1 MAKNYLTRFATSSDA
16 NVLTDAELAAQPELA
31 SGFIAKSKASSKL
44 IGKLIQNA
52 TAGSAALGEYI
63 ATKTQQDVSATDADL
78 GTKLT
83 NAITAHIKAEAP
95 KQDLSGYAT
104 KSEVT
109 EGLATKAAVKHT
121 HTVDEVTNAVAYTT
135 AAGRRSI
142 VLQND
147 NDSIAG
153 LNTSAASVNLLRVTR
168 FDRVDI
174 GAIQLPTNI
183 NSKDNI
189 VYIND
194 TYQIATTEN
203 LQQTSDSITAELA
216 KKAPLANPT
225 FNGTVTGTFKGNITG
240 NVTGNS
246 STATKATQDASGNVI
261 TTTYATKTEVSKKLD
276 ANTYTTDKATFA
288 LKTELTPLMPKS
300 GGAFT
305 GAVTVLAPTA
315 NMHPATKQYVDAAVS
330 AVYKYKGSVSTEA
343 ELPKDSQTIGDVY
356 NVEDTGMNVAWDG
369 TKWDKLGSVV
379 DLSGYATTASVNTQ
393 LAKKA
398 PLASPAFT
406 GTVTGTFKGNVTGNA
421 TSATKATQD
430 ASGNVITTT
439 YATKTELDTKAP
451 LASPTFTGTVT
462 APTFAGALTGNAT
475 TATTAATASKLATA
489 RTIAIAGAV
498 TGTATSFDGSANISI
513 NTTAVAGA
521 KVTGTVPAA
530 TKATQDSAG
539 QAINTTYIKDLSVS
553 GKVITFTRGDNTT
566 GTITTQDTNTTYSN
580 MTAATADVAGKA
592 GLVPAP
598 AAGAQA
604 KFLRGDGTWQVPT
617 STDSKV
623 LQTVSTTA
631 GEFALLAK
639 DQTDVTT
646 TTSGSVFASGVTVN
660 PSTKTITATT
670 FNGALSGNATTATT
684 ATTANKTKA
693 VLTLQ
698 MNGGSAQTFDGSTA
712 GTFNVTA
719 AGIGALPTSGG
730 TVSGSL
736 TVNNALKA
744 ASITATSDIRL
755 KNIINRYSTQ
765 SALYNLSAVDFS
777 FKGSDDSVHTG
788 LIAQEVQE
796 LYPALVKEDEHGY
809 LSIDYCGV
817 TALLVNDMKHL
828 LNKISRLEQQ
838 IEVIKRDI

>member
-63 ATKTQQDVSATDADL
+63 AAKTQQDVSATDADL

-95 KQDLSGYAT
+95 KQDLSDYAT

-147 NDSIAG
+147 NDSISG
-153 LNTSAASVNLLRVTR
+153 LDTKSVGVNLLRVTHLNT
-168 FDRVDI
+168 VEI

-183 NSKDNI
+183 NSNDDI
-189 VYIND
+189 VYING

-203 LQQTSDSITAELA
+203 LRQTSNSITQELA
-216 KKAPLANPT
+216 KKAPLVNPVFT
-225 FNGTVTGTFKGNITG
+225 GTVTGTFKGNVTG

-343 ELPKDSQTIGDVY
+343 ELPEDSQTIGDVY

-379 DLSGYATTASVNTQ
+379 DLSGYATTASVNSQ
-393 LAKKA
+393 LAK
-398 PLASPAFT
+398 
-406 GTVTGTFKGNVTGNA
+406 
-421 TSATKATQD
+421 
-430 ASGNVITTT
+430 
-439 YATKTELDTKAP
+439 KAP

-462 APTFAGALTGNAT
+462 APTFAGALTGNAA
-475 TATTAATASKLATA
+475 TATTA
-489 RTIAIAGAV
+489 
-498 TGTATSFDGSANISI
+498 N
-513 NTTAVAGA
+513 
-521 KVTGTVPAA
+521 
-530 TKATQDSAG
+530 
-539 QAINTTYIKDLSVS
+539 
-553 GKVITFTRGDNTT
+553 
-566 GTITTQDTNTTYSN
+566 
-580 MTAATADVAGKA
+580 
-592 GLVPAP
+592 
-598 AAGAQA
+598 
-604 KFLRGDGTWQVPT
+604 
-617 STDSKV
+617 
-623 LQTVSTTA
+623 
-631 GEFALLAK
+631 
-639 DQTDVTT
+639 
-646 TTSGSVFASGVTVN
+646 
-660 PSTKTITATT
+660 
-670 FNGALSGNATTATT
+670 
-684 ATTANKTKA
+684 TANKTKA

-698 MNGGSAQTFDGSTA
+698 MNGGSTQTFDGSTA
-712 GTFNVTA
+712 RTFNVTA

-796 LYPALVKEDEHGY
+796 LYPALVKEDERGY

-838 IEVIKRDI
+838 IEAIKRDI

>member
-1 MAKNYLTRFATSSDA
+1 MAKNYLTRFATSPDA

-63 ATKTQQDVSATDADL
+63 AAKTQQDVSATDVNL

-109 EGLATKAAVKHT
+109 EGLATKAAVKHE
-121 HTVDEVTNAVAYTT
+121 HVTADITDLQGKLNAKQDIAT
-135 AAGRRSI
+135 AFKQTDADKLYLGIKAKAVS
-142 VLQND
+142 
-147 NDSIAG
+147 A
-153 LNTSAASVNLLRVTR
+153 TSA
-168 FDRVDI
+168 
-174 GAIQLPTNI
+174 
-183 NSKDNI
+183 
-189 VYIND
+189 
-194 TYQIATTEN
+194 
-203 LQQTSDSITAELA
+203 DS
-216 KKAPLANPT
+216 
-225 FNGTVTGTFKGNITG
+225 
-240 NVTGNS
+240 
-246 STATKATQDASGNVI
+246 ATQDADGNVI
-261 TTTYATKTEVSKKLD
+261 TTTYATKVELGKKLD
-276 ANTYTTDKATFA
+276 TATHEAYVSTVNTELGKKLATATYTADKATFA
-288 LKTELTPLMPKS
+288 TKTELTQGLSAKANASDLTSLMPKS

-330 AVYKYKGSVSTEA
+330 AVYKYKGSVPTEA
-343 ELPKDSQTIGDVY
+343 ELPKDSQVTGDVW

-379 DLSGYATTASVNTQ
+379 DLSGYATTASVNSQ

-398 PLASPAFT
+398 PLASPTFT
-406 GTVTGTFKGNVTGNA
+406 GTVTGTFKGNITGNA

-439 YATKTELDTKAP
+439 YATNTELAKKAP

-462 APTFAGALTGNAT
+462 APTFA
-475 TATTAATASKLATA
+475 
-489 RTIAIAGAV
+489 
-498 TGTATSFDGSANISI
+498 
-513 NTTAVAGA
+513 
-521 KVTGTVPAA
+521 
-530 TKATQDSAG
+530 
-539 QAINTTYIKDLSVS
+539 
-553 GKVITFTRGDNTT
+553 
-566 GTITTQDTNTTYSN
+566 
-580 MTAATADVAGKA
+580 
-592 GLVPAP
+592 
-598 AAGAQA
+598 
-604 KFLRGDGTWQVPT
+604 
-617 STDSKV
+617 
-623 LQTVSTTA
+623 
-631 GEFALLAK
+631 
-639 DQTDVTT
+639 
-646 TTSGSVFASGVTVN
+646 
-660 PSTKTITATT
+660 
-670 FNGALSGNATTATT
+670 GALSGNATTATT

-712 GTFNVTA
+712 RTFNVTA

-796 LYPALVKEDEHGY
+796 LYPALVKEDERGY

-838 IEVIKRDI
+838 IEAIKRDI

>member
-109 EGLATKAAVKHT
+109 EGLAMKAAVKHE
-121 HTVDEVTNAVAYTT
+121 HVTADITDLQGKLNAKQDIAT
-135 AAGRRSI
+135 AFKQTDADKLYLGIKAKAVS
-142 VLQND
+142 
-147 NDSIAG
+147 A
-153 LNTSAASVNLLRVTR
+153 TSA
-168 FDRVDI
+168 
-174 GAIQLPTNI
+174 
-183 NSKDNI
+183 
-189 VYIND
+189 
-194 TYQIATTEN
+194 
-203 LQQTSDSITAELA
+203 DS
-216 KKAPLANPT
+216 
-225 FNGTVTGTFKGNITG
+225 
-240 NVTGNS
+240 
-246 STATKATQDASGNVI
+246 ATQDADGNVI
-261 TTTYATKTEVSKKLD
+261 TTTYATKVELGKKLD
-276 ANTYTTDKATFA
+276 TATHEAYVSTVNTELGKKLATATYTADKATFA
-288 LKTELTPLMPKS
+288 TKTELTQGLSAKANASDLTSLMPKS

-315 NMHPATKQYVDAAVS
+315 DMHPATKKYVDAAVS

-343 ELPKDSQTIGDVY
+343 ELPEDSQVTGDVW

-379 DLSGYATTASVNTQ
+379 DLSGYATTANVNAE

-398 PLASPAFT
+398 PLTNPTFT
-406 GTVTGTFKGNVTGNA
+406 GTVTGTFKGNITGNA

-439 YATKTELDTKAP
+439 YATNTELAKKAP

-462 APTFAGALTGNAT
+462 APTFAGALSGNAATAT
-475 TATTAATASKLATA
+475 TATTAGKLATA
-489 RTIAIAGAV
+489 HTIAIAGAV

-539 QAINTTYIKDLSVS
+539 QAINTTYIKGLSVS

-580 MTAATADVAGKA
+580 MTAATADAAGKA

-617 STDSKV
+617 NTDSKV

-639 DQTDVTT
+639 DQTAVTT
-646 TTSGSVFASGVTVN
+646 TTRGSVFASGVTVN

-670 FNGALSGNATTATT
+670 FKGALSGNATTATT

-698 MNGGSAQTFDGSTA
+698 MNGGSAQAFDGSTA
-712 GTFNVTA
+712 RTFNVTA

-736 TVNNALKA
+736 TVNKALKA

-796 LYPALVKEDEHGY
+796 LYPALVKEDERGY

-838 IEVIKRDI
+838 IEAIKRDI

>member
-63 ATKTQQDVSATDADL
+63 AAKTQQDVSATDADL

-104 KSEVT
+104 KLEVT
-109 EGLATKAAVKHT
+109 EGLATKAAVKHE
-121 HTVDEVTNAVAYTT
+121 HVTADITDLQGKLNAKQDIAT
-135 AAGRRSI
+135 AFKQTDADKLYLGIKAKAVS
-142 VLQND
+142 
-147 NDSIAG
+147 A
-153 LNTSAASVNLLRVTR
+153 TSA
-168 FDRVDI
+168 
-174 GAIQLPTNI
+174 
-183 NSKDNI
+183 
-189 VYIND
+189 
-194 TYQIATTEN
+194 
-203 LQQTSDSITAELA
+203 DS
-216 KKAPLANPT
+216 
-225 FNGTVTGTFKGNITG
+225 
-240 NVTGNS
+240 
-246 STATKATQDASGNVI
+246 ATQDADGNVI
-261 TTTYATKTEVSKKLD
+261 TTTYATKVELGKKLD
-276 ANTYTTDKATFA
+276 TATHEAYISTVNTELGKKLATATYTTDKATFA
-288 LKTELTPLMPKS
+288 TKTELTQGLSAKANASDLTPLMPKS

-305 GAVTVLAPTA
+305 GAVTVQAPTA
-315 NMHPATKQYVDAAVS
+315 DMHPATKKYVDAAVS
-330 AVYKYKGSVSTEA
+330 AVYKYKGSVSTET
-343 ELPKDSQTIGDVY
+343 ELPENSQTIGDVY

-379 DLSGYATTASVNTQ
+379 DLSGYATTASVNSQ

-398 PLASPAFT
+398 PLASPTFT
-406 GTVTGTFKGNVTGNA
+406 GIVTGTFKGNITGNA

-439 YATKTELDTKAP
+439 YATNTELAKKAP

-462 APTFAGALTGNAT
+462 APTFAGALSGNAATAT
-475 TATTAATASKLATA
+475 TATTAGKLATA
-489 RTIAIAGAV
+489 HTIAIAGAV
-498 TGTATSFDGSANISI
+498 TGTATSFDGSTNISI

-521 KVTGTVPAA
+521 RVTGTVPAA

-539 QAINTTYIKDLSVS
+539 QAINTTYIKGLSVS

-580 MTAATADVAGKA
+580 MTAATADAAGKA

-617 STDSKV
+617 NTDSKV

-639 DQTDVTT
+639 DQTAVTT
-646 TTSGSVFASGVTVN
+646 TTCGSVFASGVTVN

-670 FNGALSGNATTATT
+670 FKGALSGNATTATT

-712 GTFNVTA
+712 RTFNVTA

-755 KNIINRYSTQ
+755 KNIINRYTTQ

-796 LYPALVKEDEHGY
+796 LYPALVKEDERGY

-838 IEVIKRDI
+838 IEAIKRDI

>member
-1 MAKNYLTRFATSSDA
+1 MAKNYLTRFATSSNA

-63 ATKTQQDVSATDADL
+63 AVKTQQDVSATDADL

-104 KSEVT
+104 KAELT
-109 EGLATKAAVKHT
+109 NGLDEKAALQHT
-121 HTVDEVTNAVAYTT
+121 HTIQDVAMLQETLDAKLDASAAFTNAAADELYLGKT
-135 AAGRRSI
+135 AKAVS
-142 VLQND
+142 
-147 NDSIAG
+147 A
-153 LNTSAASVNLLRVTR
+153 TSA
-168 FDRVDI
+168 
-174 GAIQLPTNI
+174 
-183 NSKDNI
+183 
-189 VYIND
+189 
-194 TYQIATTEN
+194 
-203 LQQTSDSITAELA
+203 DS
-216 KKAPLANPT
+216 
-225 FNGTVTGTFKGNITG
+225 
-240 NVTGNS
+240 
-246 STATKATQDASGNVI
+246 ATKATQDASGNVI
-261 TTTYATKTEVSKKLD
+261 TTTYATKAEVTSGLGGKLD
-276 ANTYTTDKATFA
+276 KTAKAVSATSADSATKATQDAAGNVITATYATKTA
-288 LKTELTPLMPKS
+288 LTQGLSTKLEASALTPLMPKS

-343 ELPKDSQTIGDVY
+343 ELPEDSQTIGDVY

-379 DLSGYATTASVNTQ
+379 DLSGYATTANVNAE

-398 PLASPAFT
+398 PLASPVFT

-439 YATKTELDTKAP
+439 YATKTELGTKAP
-451 LASPTFTGTVT
+451 LVSPIFIGTVT
-462 APTFAGALTGNAT
+462 APAF
-475 TATTAATASKLATA
+475 K
-489 RTIAIAGAV
+489 
-498 TGTATSFDGSANISI
+498 
-513 NTTAVAGA
+513 
-521 KVTGTVPAA
+521 
-530 TKATQDSAG
+530 
-539 QAINTTYIKDLSVS
+539 
-553 GKVITFTRGDNTT
+553 
-566 GTITTQDTNTTYSN
+566 
-580 MTAATADVAGKA
+580 
-592 GLVPAP
+592 
-598 AAGAQA
+598 
-604 KFLRGDGTWQVPT
+604 
-617 STDSKV
+617 
-623 LQTVSTTA
+623 
-631 GEFALLAK
+631 
-639 DQTDVTT
+639 
-646 TTSGSVFASGVTVN
+646 
-660 PSTKTITATT
+660 
-670 FNGALSGNATTATT
+670 GALSGNATTATT

-693 VLTLQ
+693 ALTLQ

-712 GTFNVTA
+712 RTFNVTA

-796 LYPALVKEDEHGY
+796 LYPALVKEDERGY

-838 IEVIKRDI
+838 IEAIKRDI

>member
-63 ATKTQQDVSATDADL
+63 ATKTQQDVSATDVNL

-142 VLQND
+142 VLQNNND
-147 NDSIAG
+147 NISGLDSKSIG
-153 LNTSAASVNLLRVTR
+153 VSLLRVTHL
-168 FDRVDI
+168 DTVDI

-194 TYQIATTEN
+194 NYQIATTED
-203 LQQTSDSITAELA
+203 LQQTSYSITQELA
-216 KKAPLANPT
+216 KKAPLVNPVFT
-225 FNGTVTGTFKGNITG
+225 GTVTGTFKGNVTG

-261 TTTYATKTEVSKKLD
+261 TTTYATKTEVNKKLD

-288 LKTELTPLMPKS
+288 LKTELTPLMPKA

-305 GAVTVLAPTA
+305 GAVTVQAPTA
-315 NMHPATKQYVDAAVS
+315 DMHPATKKYVDAAVS

-343 ELPKDSQTIGDVY
+343 ELPEDSQTIGDVY

-379 DLSGYATTASVNTQ
+379 DLSGYATTASVNSQ

-398 PLASPAFT
+398 PLASPTFT
-406 GTVTGTFKGNVTGNA
+406 GTVTGTFKGNITGNA

-439 YATKTELDTKAP
+439 YATNTELAKKAP

-462 APTFAGALTGNAT
+462 APTFA
-475 TATTAATASKLATA
+475 
-489 RTIAIAGAV
+489 
-498 TGTATSFDGSANISI
+498 
-513 NTTAVAGA
+513 
-521 KVTGTVPAA
+521 
-530 TKATQDSAG
+530 
-539 QAINTTYIKDLSVS
+539 
-553 GKVITFTRGDNTT
+553 
-566 GTITTQDTNTTYSN
+566 
-580 MTAATADVAGKA
+580 
-592 GLVPAP
+592 
-598 AAGAQA
+598 
-604 KFLRGDGTWQVPT
+604 
-617 STDSKV
+617 
-623 LQTVSTTA
+623 
-631 GEFALLAK
+631 
-639 DQTDVTT
+639 
-646 TTSGSVFASGVTVN
+646 
-660 PSTKTITATT
+660 
-670 FNGALSGNATTATT
+670 GALSGNATTATT

-698 MNGGSAQTFDGSTA
+698 MNGGSAQAFDGSTA
-712 GTFNVTA
+712 RTFNVTA

-796 LYPALVKEDEHGY
+796 LYPALVKEDERGY

-838 IEVIKRDI
+838 IEAIKRDI

>member
-95 KQDLSGYAT
+95 KQDLSSYAT

-109 EGLATKAAVKHT
+109 EGLATKAAVKHE
-121 HTVDEVTNAVAYTT
+121 HVTADITDLQGKLNAKQDIAT
-135 AAGRRSI
+135 AFKQTDADKLYLGIKAKAVS
-142 VLQND
+142 
-147 NDSIAG
+147 A
-153 LNTSAASVNLLRVTR
+153 TSA
-168 FDRVDI
+168 
-174 GAIQLPTNI
+174 
-183 NSKDNI
+183 
-189 VYIND
+189 
-194 TYQIATTEN
+194 
-203 LQQTSDSITAELA
+203 DS
-216 KKAPLANPT
+216 
-225 FNGTVTGTFKGNITG
+225 
-240 NVTGNS
+240 
-246 STATKATQDASGNVI
+246 ATQDADGNVI
-261 TTTYATKTEVSKKLD
+261 TTTYATKVELGKKLD
-276 ANTYTTDKATFA
+276 TATHEAYVSTVNTELGKKLATATYTADKATFA
-288 LKTELTPLMPKS
+288 TKTELTQGLSAKANASDLTSLMPKA

-305 GAVTVLAPTA
+305 GAVTVQAPTA
-315 NMHPATKQYVDAAVS
+315 DMHPATKKYVDAAVS
-330 AVYKYKGSVSTEA
+330 AVYKYKGSVPTEA
-343 ELPKDSQTIGDVY
+343 ELPKDSQVTGDVW

-379 DLSGYATTASVNTQ
+379 DLSGYATTASVNSQ

-398 PLASPAFT
+398 PLANPTFT
-406 GTVTGTFKGNVTGNA
+406 GTVTGTFKGNITGNA

-439 YATKTELDTKAP
+439 YATNTELAKKAP

-462 APTFAGALTGNAT
+462 APTFAGALT
-475 TATTAATASKLATA
+475 
-489 RTIAIAGAV
+489 
-498 TGTATSFDGSANISI
+498 
-513 NTTAVAGA
+513 
-521 KVTGTVPAA
+521 
-530 TKATQDSAG
+530 
-539 QAINTTYIKDLSVS
+539 
-553 GKVITFTRGDNTT
+553 
-566 GTITTQDTNTTYSN
+566 
-580 MTAATADVAGKA
+580 
-592 GLVPAP
+592 
-598 AAGAQA
+598 
-604 KFLRGDGTWQVPT
+604 
-617 STDSKV
+617 
-623 LQTVSTTA
+623 
-631 GEFALLAK
+631 
-639 DQTDVTT
+639 
-646 TTSGSVFASGVTVN
+646 
-660 PSTKTITATT
+660 
-670 FNGALSGNATTATT
+670 GNATTATT

-712 GTFNVTA
+712 RTFNVTA
-719 AGIGALPTSGG
+719 AGIGALPISGG
-730 TVSGSL
+730 TVFGSL
-736 TVNNALKA
+736 TVNNELRA

-796 LYPALVKEDEHGY
+796 LYPALVKEDERGY

-838 IEVIKRDI
+838 IEAIKRDI

>member
-63 ATKTQQDVSATDADL
+63 AAKTQQDVSATDADL

-104 KSEVT
+104 KAELT
-109 EGLATKAAVKHT
+109 NGLDEKAALQHTHTIQDVAMLQETLDAKLDASAAFTKAAADKL
-121 HTVDEVTNAVAYTT
+121 YLGKT
-135 AAGRRSI
+135 AKA
-142 VLQND
+142 
-147 NDSIAG
+147 A
-153 LNTSAASVNLLRVTR
+153 SAAT
-168 FDRVDI
+168 
-174 GAIQLPTNI
+174 A
-183 NSKDNI
+183 
-189 VYIND
+189 
-194 TYQIATTEN
+194 
-203 LQQTSDSITAELA
+203 DS
-216 KKAPLANPT
+216 
-225 FNGTVTGTFKGNITG
+225 
-240 NVTGNS
+240 
-246 STATKATQDASGNVI
+246 ATKATQDASGNVI
-261 TTTYATKTEVSKKLD
+261 TSMYATKAALTQGLSTKLE
-276 ANTYTTDKATFA
+276 ASA
-288 LKTELTPLMPKS
+288 LTPLMPKS

-315 NMHPATKQYVDAAVS
+315 SMHPATKQYVDAAIS

-343 ELPKDSQTIGDVY
+343 ELPEDSQTIGDVY

-379 DLSGYATTASVNTQ
+379 DLSGYATTANVNAE
-393 LAKKA
+393 LAK
-398 PLASPAFT
+398 
-406 GTVTGTFKGNVTGNA
+406 
-421 TSATKATQD
+421 
-430 ASGNVITTT
+430 
-439 YATKTELDTKAP
+439 KAP

-462 APTFAGALTGNAT
+462 APTFA
-475 TATTAATASKLATA
+475 
-489 RTIAIAGAV
+489 
-498 TGTATSFDGSANISI
+498 
-513 NTTAVAGA
+513 
-521 KVTGTVPAA
+521 
-530 TKATQDSAG
+530 
-539 QAINTTYIKDLSVS
+539 
-553 GKVITFTRGDNTT
+553 
-566 GTITTQDTNTTYSN
+566 
-580 MTAATADVAGKA
+580 
-592 GLVPAP
+592 
-598 AAGAQA
+598 
-604 KFLRGDGTWQVPT
+604 
-617 STDSKV
+617 
-623 LQTVSTTA
+623 
-631 GEFALLAK
+631 
-639 DQTDVTT
+639 
-646 TTSGSVFASGVTVN
+646 
-660 PSTKTITATT
+660 
-670 FNGALSGNATTATT
+670 GALSGNATTATT

-712 GTFNVTA
+712 RTFNVTA

-796 LYPALVKEDEHGY
+796 LYPALVKEDERGY

-838 IEVIKRDI
+838 IEAIKRDI

>member
-95 KQDLSGYAT
+95 KQDLSSYAT

-142 VLQND
+142 VLQNNND
-147 NDSIAG
+147 NISGLDSKSIG
-153 LNTSAASVNLLRVTR
+153 VSLLRVTHL
-168 FDRVDI
+168 DTVDI

-194 TYQIATTEN
+194 NYQIATTED
-203 LQQTSDSITAELA
+203 LQQTSNSITQELA
-216 KKAPLANPT
+216 KKAPLVNPVFT
-225 FNGTVTGTFKGNITG
+225 GTVTGTFKGNVTG

-343 ELPKDSQTIGDVY
+343 ELPEDSQTIGDVY

-379 DLSGYATTASVNTQ
+379 DLSGYATIASVNSQ

-398 PLASPAFT
+398 PLASPTFT
-406 GTVTGTFKGNVTGNA
+406 GTVTGTFKGNITGNA

-430 ASGNVITTT
+430 ASGNVITTF
-439 YATKTELDTKAP
+439 YATNTELAKKAP

-462 APTFAGALTGNAT
+462 APTFA
-475 TATTAATASKLATA
+475 
-489 RTIAIAGAV
+489 
-498 TGTATSFDGSANISI
+498 
-513 NTTAVAGA
+513 
-521 KVTGTVPAA
+521 
-530 TKATQDSAG
+530 
-539 QAINTTYIKDLSVS
+539 
-553 GKVITFTRGDNTT
+553 
-566 GTITTQDTNTTYSN
+566 
-580 MTAATADVAGKA
+580 
-592 GLVPAP
+592 
-598 AAGAQA
+598 
-604 KFLRGDGTWQVPT
+604 
-617 STDSKV
+617 
-623 LQTVSTTA
+623 
-631 GEFALLAK
+631 
-639 DQTDVTT
+639 
-646 TTSGSVFASGVTVN
+646 
-660 PSTKTITATT
+660 
-670 FNGALSGNATTATT
+670 GALSGNATTATT

-712 GTFNVTA
+712 RTFNVTA

-736 TVNNALKA
+736 TVNKALKA

-755 KNIINRYSTQ
+755 KNIINRYTTQ

-796 LYPALVKEDEHGY
+796 LYPALVKEDERGY

-838 IEVIKRDI
+838 IEAIKRDI

>member
-31 SGFIAKSKASSKL
+31 SGFIPKSKASSKL

-109 EGLATKAAVKHT
+109 EGLATKAAVKHE
-121 HTVDEVTNAVAYTT
+121 HVTADITDLQGKLNAKQDIAT
-135 AAGRRSI
+135 AFKQTDADKLYLGIKAKAVS
-142 VLQND
+142 
-147 NDSIAG
+147 A
-153 LNTSAASVNLLRVTR
+153 TSA
-168 FDRVDI
+168 
-174 GAIQLPTNI
+174 
-183 NSKDNI
+183 
-189 VYIND
+189 
-194 TYQIATTEN
+194 
-203 LQQTSDSITAELA
+203 DSAM
-216 KKAPLANPT
+216 
-225 FNGTVTGTFKGNITG
+225 
-240 NVTGNS
+240 
-246 STATKATQDASGNVI
+246 QDADGNVI
-261 TTTYATKTEVSKKLD
+261 TTTYATKVELGKKL
-276 ANTYTTDKATFA
+276 ATATYTADKATFA
-288 LKTELTPLMPKS
+288 TKTELTQGLSAKANASDLTSLMPKA

-343 ELPKDSQTIGDVY
+343 ELPEDSQTIGDVY

-379 DLSGYATTASVNTQ
+379 DLSGYATTASVNSQ

-398 PLASPAFT
+398 PLASPTFT
-406 GTVTGTFKGNVTGNA
+406 GTVTGTFKGNITGNA

-439 YATKTELDTKAP
+439 YATNTELAKKAP

-462 APTFAGALTGNAT
+462 APTFA
-475 TATTAATASKLATA
+475 
-489 RTIAIAGAV
+489 
-498 TGTATSFDGSANISI
+498 
-513 NTTAVAGA
+513 
-521 KVTGTVPAA
+521 
-530 TKATQDSAG
+530 
-539 QAINTTYIKDLSVS
+539 
-553 GKVITFTRGDNTT
+553 
-566 GTITTQDTNTTYSN
+566 
-580 MTAATADVAGKA
+580 
-592 GLVPAP
+592 
-598 AAGAQA
+598 
-604 KFLRGDGTWQVPT
+604 
-617 STDSKV
+617 
-623 LQTVSTTA
+623 
-631 GEFALLAK
+631 
-639 DQTDVTT
+639 
-646 TTSGSVFASGVTVN
+646 
-660 PSTKTITATT
+660 
-670 FNGALSGNATTATT
+670 GALSGNATTATT

-698 MNGGSAQTFDGSTA
+698 MNGGSTQTFDGSTA
-712 GTFNVTA
+712 RTFNVTA
-719 AGIGALPTSGG
+719 ASIGALPTSGG
-730 TVSGSL
+730 TVFGSL

-796 LYPALVKEDEHGY
+796 LYPALVKEDERGY

-838 IEVIKRDI
+838 IEAIKRDI

>member
-147 NDSIAG
+147 NDSISG
-153 LNTSAASVNLLRVTR
+153 LDTKSVGVNLLRVTA

-174 GAIQLPTNI
+174 GTNQLNANI

-194 TYQIATTEN
+194 NYQIATTED
-203 LQQTSDSITAELA
+203 LQQISDSITQELA
-216 KKAPLANPT
+216 KKAPLANPVFT
-225 FNGTVTGTFKGNITG
+225 GTATGTFKGNITG

-343 ELPKDSQTIGDVY
+343 ELPEDSQTIGDVY

-379 DLSGYATTASVNTQ
+379 DLSGYATTANVNAE

-398 PLASPAFT
+398 PLASPTFT
-406 GTVTGTFKGNVTGNA
+406 GTVTGTFKGNVT
-421 TSATKATQD
+421 
-430 ASGNVITTT
+430 
-439 YATKTELDTKAP
+439 
-451 LASPTFTGTVT
+451 
-462 APTFAGALTGNAT
+462 
-475 TATTAATASKLATA
+475 
-489 RTIAIAGAV
+489 
-498 TGTATSFDGSANISI
+498 
-513 NTTAVAGA
+513 
-521 KVTGTVPAA
+521 
-530 TKATQDSAG
+530 
-539 QAINTTYIKDLSVS
+539 
-553 GKVITFTRGDNTT
+553 
-566 GTITTQDTNTTYSN
+566 
-580 MTAATADVAGKA
+580 
-592 GLVPAP
+592 
-598 AAGAQA
+598 
-604 KFLRGDGTWQVPT
+604 
-617 STDSKV
+617 
-623 LQTVSTTA
+623 
-631 GEFALLAK
+631 
-639 DQTDVTT
+639 
-646 TTSGSVFASGVTVN
+646 
-660 PSTKTITATT
+660 
-670 FNGALSGNATTATT
+670 GNATTATT

-712 GTFNVTA
+712 RTFNVTA

-796 LYPALVKEDEHGY
+796 LYPALVKEDERGY

-838 IEVIKRDI
+838 IEAIKRDI

>member
-142 VLQND
+142 VLQNN
-147 NDSIAG
+147 NDSISG
-153 LNTSAASVNLLRVTR
+153 LDSKSIGVNLLRVNHL
-168 FDRVDI
+168 DRVDI

-203 LQQTSDSITAELA
+203 LQQTSDSITAELN
-216 KKAPLANPT
+216 KKAPLANPV
-225 FNGTVTGTFKGNITG
+225 FTG

-261 TTTYATKTEVSKKLD
+261 TTTYATKTEVNKKLD
-276 ANTYTTDKATFA
+276 ANAYTTDKATFA
-288 LKTELTPLMPKS
+288 LKTELTSLMPKS

-343 ELPKDSQTIGDVY
+343 ELPEDSQTIGDVY

-379 DLSGYATTASVNTQ
+379 DLSGYATTASVNSQ

-398 PLASPAFT
+398 PLASPTFT

-451 LASPTFTGTVT
+451 LASPTFTGIVT
-462 APTFAGALTGNAT
+462 APTF
-475 TATTAATASKLATA
+475 K
-489 RTIAIAGAV
+489 
-498 TGTATSFDGSANISI
+498 
-513 NTTAVAGA
+513 
-521 KVTGTVPAA
+521 
-530 TKATQDSAG
+530 
-539 QAINTTYIKDLSVS
+539 
-553 GKVITFTRGDNTT
+553 
-566 GTITTQDTNTTYSN
+566 
-580 MTAATADVAGKA
+580 
-592 GLVPAP
+592 
-598 AAGAQA
+598 
-604 KFLRGDGTWQVPT
+604 
-617 STDSKV
+617 
-623 LQTVSTTA
+623 
-631 GEFALLAK
+631 
-639 DQTDVTT
+639 
-646 TTSGSVFASGVTVN
+646 
-660 PSTKTITATT
+660 
-670 FNGALSGNATTATT
+670 GALSGNATTATT
-684 ATTANKTKA
+684 ATTADKTKA

-698 MNGGSAQTFDGSTA
+698 MNGGSAQTFNGSTA
-712 GTFNVTA
+712 RTFNVTA

-796 LYPALVKEDEHGY
+796 LYPALVKEDERGY

-838 IEVIKRDI
+838 IEAIKRDI

>member
-109 EGLATKAAVKHT
+109 EGLATKAAVKHE
-121 HTVDEVTNAVAYTT
+121 HVTADITDLQGKLNAKQDIAT
-135 AAGRRSI
+135 AFKQTDADKLYLGIKAKAVS
-142 VLQND
+142 
-147 NDSIAG
+147 A
-153 LNTSAASVNLLRVTR
+153 TSA
-168 FDRVDI
+168 
-174 GAIQLPTNI
+174 
-183 NSKDNI
+183 
-189 VYIND
+189 
-194 TYQIATTEN
+194 
-203 LQQTSDSITAELA
+203 DS
-216 KKAPLANPT
+216 
-225 FNGTVTGTFKGNITG
+225 
-240 NVTGNS
+240 
-246 STATKATQDASGNVI
+246 ATQDADGNVI
-261 TTTYATKTEVSKKLD
+261 TTTYATKVELGKKLD
-276 ANTYTTDKATFA
+276 TATHEAYVSTVNTELGKKLATATYTADKATFA
-288 LKTELTPLMPKS
+288 TKTELTQGLSAKANASDLTSLMPKT

-305 GAVTVLAPTA
+305 GAVTVQAPTA
-315 NMHPATKQYVDAAVS
+315 DMHPATKKYVDAAVS

-343 ELPKDSQTIGDVY
+343 ELPEDSQVTGDVW

-379 DLSGYATTASVNTQ
+379 DLSGYATTASVNSQ

-398 PLASPAFT
+398 PLANPTFT
-406 GTVTGTFKGNVTGNA
+406 GTVTGTFKGNIAGNA

-430 ASGNVITTT
+430 ASGNVITTF
-439 YATKTELDTKAP
+439 YATNTELAKKAP

-462 APTFAGALTGNAT
+462 APTFAGALSGNAT
-475 TATTAATASKLATA
+475 TATTATTAGKLATA
-489 RTIAIAGAV
+489 HTIAIAGAV

-521 KVTGTVPAA
+521 KVTGTVSAA

-539 QAINTTYIKDLSVS
+539 QVINTTYIKGLSVS

-566 GTITTQDTNTTYSN
+566 GTITTQDTDTTYSN

-617 STDSKV
+617 NTDSKV

-639 DQTDVTT
+639 DQTAVTT
-646 TTSGSVFASGVTVN
+646 TTRGSVFASGVTVN

-670 FNGALSGNATTATT
+670 FKGALSGNATTATT
-684 ATTANKTKA
+684 AATANKTKA
-693 VLTLQ
+693 ILTLQ

-712 GTFNVTA
+712 KTFNVTA

-730 TVSGSL
+730 TVSGAL
-736 TVNNALKA
+736 TVNGALKGA
-744 ASITATSDIRL
+744 TITATSDARL
-755 KNIINRYSTQ
+755 KNIHNRHTTLSNIYQ
-765 SALYNLSAVDFS
+765 LSAVDFS
-777 FKGSDDSVHTG
+777 FKGSDDSTHTG
-788 LIAQEVQE
+788 LIAQEVQA
-796 LYPALVKEDEHGY
+796 LYPNLVKEDERGY

-828 LNKISRLEQQ
+828 LGKINKLESQL
-838 IEVIKRDI
+838 EALKRDI

>member
-104 KSEVT
+104 KAELT
-109 EGLATKAAVKHT
+109 NGLDEKAALQHT
-121 HTVDEVTNAVAYTT
+121 HTIQDVTMLQETLDAKLDASAAFTNAAADELYLGKT
-135 AAGRRSI
+135 AKAVS
-142 VLQND
+142 
-147 NDSIAG
+147 A
-153 LNTSAASVNLLRVTR
+153 TSA
-168 FDRVDI
+168 
-174 GAIQLPTNI
+174 
-183 NSKDNI
+183 
-189 VYIND
+189 
-194 TYQIATTEN
+194 
-203 LQQTSDSITAELA
+203 DS
-216 KKAPLANPT
+216 
-225 FNGTVTGTFKGNITG
+225 
-240 NVTGNS
+240 
-246 STATKATQDASGNVI
+246 ATKATQDASGNVI
-261 TTTYATKTEVSKKLD
+261 TATYATKAEVTSGLGGKLD
-276 ANTYTTDKATFA
+276 KTAKAASAATADSATKATQDASGNVITSMYATKAA
-288 LKTELTPLMPKS
+288 LTQGLSTKLEASALTPLMPKS

-315 NMHPATKQYVDAAVS
+315 NMHPATKQYVDTAVS

-343 ELPKDSQTIGDVY
+343 ELPEDSQTIGDVY

-379 DLSGYATTASVNTQ
+379 DLSGYATTANVNAE

-398 PLASPAFT
+398 PLTNPTFT

-439 YATKTELDTKAP
+439 YATKTELGTKAP

-462 APTFAGALTGNAT
+462 APTFKGALTGNAA
-475 TATTAATASKLATA
+475 TATSATSADKLSTA

-530 TKATQDSAG
+530 TKATQDSSG
-539 QAINTTYIKDLSVS
+539 QAINTTYIKNLTVS

-617 STDSKV
+617 NTDSKV

-646 TTSGSVFASGVTVN
+646 TTRGSVFASGVTVN

-670 FNGALSGNATTATT
+670 FKGALSGNATTATT

-712 GTFNVTA
+712 RTFNVTA

-796 LYPALVKEDEHGY
+796 LYPALVKEDERGY

-838 IEVIKRDI
+838 IEAIKRDI

>member
-16 NVLTDAELAAQPELA
+16 NVLTDAELAAQPELV

-104 KSEVT
+104 KLEVT

-142 VLQND
+142 VLQNNND
-147 NDSIAG
+147 NISGLDSKSIG
-153 LNTSAASVNLLRVTR
+153 VSLLRVTHL
-168 FDRVDI
+168 DTVDI

-194 TYQIATTEN
+194 NYQIATTED
-203 LQQTSDSITAELA
+203 LQQTSNSITQELA
-216 KKAPLANPT
+216 KKAPLVNPVFT
-225 FNGTVTGTFKGNITG
+225 GTVTGTFKGNVTG

-288 LKTELTPLMPKS
+288 LKTELTPLMPKA

-305 GAVTVLAPTA
+305 GAVTVQAPTA
-315 NMHPATKQYVDAAVS
+315 DMHPATKKYVDAAVS
-330 AVYKYKGSVSTEA
+330 AVYKYKGSVLTEA
-343 ELPKDSQTIGDVY
+343 ELPEDSQTIGDVY

-379 DLSGYATTASVNTQ
+379 DLSGYATTASVNSQ

-398 PLASPAFT
+398 PLASPTFT
-406 GTVTGTFKGNVTGNA
+406 GTVTGTFKGNITGNA

-430 ASGNVITTT
+430 ASGNVITTF
-439 YATKTELDTKAP
+439 YATNTELAKKAP

-462 APTFAGALTGNAT
+462 APTFA
-475 TATTAATASKLATA
+475 
-489 RTIAIAGAV
+489 
-498 TGTATSFDGSANISI
+498 
-513 NTTAVAGA
+513 
-521 KVTGTVPAA
+521 
-530 TKATQDSAG
+530 
-539 QAINTTYIKDLSVS
+539 
-553 GKVITFTRGDNTT
+553 
-566 GTITTQDTNTTYSN
+566 
-580 MTAATADVAGKA
+580 
-592 GLVPAP
+592 
-598 AAGAQA
+598 
-604 KFLRGDGTWQVPT
+604 
-617 STDSKV
+617 
-623 LQTVSTTA
+623 
-631 GEFALLAK
+631 
-639 DQTDVTT
+639 
-646 TTSGSVFASGVTVN
+646 
-660 PSTKTITATT
+660 
-670 FNGALSGNATTATT
+670 GALSGNATTATT

-698 MNGGSAQTFDGSTA
+698 MNGGSAQAFDGSTA
-712 GTFNVTA
+712 RTFNVTA

-796 LYPALVKEDEHGY
+796 LYPALVKEDERGY

-838 IEVIKRDI
+838 IEAIKRDI

>member
-104 KSEVT
+104 KAELT
-109 EGLATKAAVKHT
+109 NGLDEKAALQHTHTIQDVAMLQETLDAKLDASAAFTKAAADKLYLGKT
-121 HTVDEVTNAVAYTT
+121 AKAVSA
-135 AAGRRSI
+135 
-142 VLQND
+142 
-147 NDSIAG
+147 
-153 LNTSAASVNLLRVTR
+153 TSA
-168 FDRVDI
+168 
-174 GAIQLPTNI
+174 
-183 NSKDNI
+183 
-189 VYIND
+189 
-194 TYQIATTEN
+194 
-203 LQQTSDSITAELA
+203 DS
-216 KKAPLANPT
+216 
-225 FNGTVTGTFKGNITG
+225 
-240 NVTGNS
+240 
-246 STATKATQDASGNVI
+246 ATKATQDASGNVI
-261 TTTYATKTEVSKKLD
+261 TATYATKDEVTSGLGGKLD
-276 ANTYTTDKATFA
+276 KTAKAASAATADSATKATQDASGNVITSMYATKAA
-288 LKTELTPLMPKS
+288 LTQGLSTKLEASALTPLMPKS

-343 ELPKDSQTIGDVY
+343 ELPEDSQVTGDVY

-462 APTFAGALTGNAT
+462 APTFAGALSGNAATAT
-475 TATTAATASKLATA
+475 TATTASKLATA

-539 QAINTTYIKDLSVS
+539 QVINTTYIKGLSVS

-580 MTAATADVAGKA
+580 MTAATADAAGKA

-617 STDSKV
+617 NTDSKV

-639 DQTDVTT
+639 DQTAVTT
-646 TTSGSVFASGVTVN
+646 TTRGSVFASGVTVN

-670 FNGALSGNATTATT
+670 FKGALSGNATTATT
-684 ATTANKTKA
+684 AATANKTKA

-712 GTFNVTA
+712 RTFNVTA

-796 LYPALVKEDEHGY
+796 LYPALVKEDERGY

-838 IEVIKRDI
+838 IEAIKRDI

>member
-31 SGFIAKSKASSKL
+31 SGFIPKSKASAKL

-63 ATKTQQDVSATDADL
+63 ATKTQQDVSATDANL

-104 KSEVT
+104 KAELT
-109 EGLATKAAVKHT
+109 NGLDEKAALQHTHTIQDVAMLQETLDAKLDASAAFTKAAADNLYLGKT
-121 HTVDEVTNAVAYTT
+121 AKAVSA
-135 AAGRRSI
+135 
-142 VLQND
+142 
-147 NDSIAG
+147 
-153 LNTSAASVNLLRVTR
+153 TSA
-168 FDRVDI
+168 
-174 GAIQLPTNI
+174 
-183 NSKDNI
+183 
-189 VYIND
+189 
-194 TYQIATTEN
+194 
-203 LQQTSDSITAELA
+203 DS
-216 KKAPLANPT
+216 
-225 FNGTVTGTFKGNITG
+225 
-240 NVTGNS
+240 
-246 STATKATQDASGNVI
+246 ATKATQDASGNVI
-261 TTTYATKTEVSKKLD
+261 TTTYATKAEVTSGLGGKLD
-276 ANTYTTDKATFA
+276 KTAKAASAATADSATKATQDASGNVITSMYATKAA
-288 LKTELTPLMPKS
+288 LTQGLSTKLEASALTPLMPKS

-343 ELPKDSQTIGDVY
+343 ELPEDSQTIGDVY

-379 DLSGYATTASVNTQ
+379 DLSGYATTANVNAELT
-393 LAKKA
+393 KKA
-398 PLASPAFT
+398 PLTNPTFT

-421 TSATKATQD
+421 TSATTATQD
-430 ASGNVITTT
+430 ASGNVITTF
-439 YATKTELDTKAP
+439 YATNTELAKKAP

-462 APTFAGALTGNAT
+462 APTFAGAL
-475 TATTAATASKLATA
+475 
-489 RTIAIAGAV
+489 
-498 TGTATSFDGSANISI
+498 
-513 NTTAVAGA
+513 
-521 KVTGTVPAA
+521 
-530 TKATQDSAG
+530 
-539 QAINTTYIKDLSVS
+539 
-553 GKVITFTRGDNTT
+553 
-566 GTITTQDTNTTYSN
+566 
-580 MTAATADVAGKA
+580 
-592 GLVPAP
+592 
-598 AAGAQA
+598 
-604 KFLRGDGTWQVPT
+604 
-617 STDSKV
+617 
-623 LQTVSTTA
+623 
-631 GEFALLAK
+631 
-639 DQTDVTT
+639 
-646 TTSGSVFASGVTVN
+646 
-660 PSTKTITATT
+660 
-670 FNGALSGNATTATT
+670 SGNAATATT

-698 MNGGSAQTFDGSTA
+698 MNGGSAQAFDGSTA
-712 GTFNVTA
+712 RTFNVTA

-777 FKGSDDSVHTG
+777 LKGSDDSVHTG

-796 LYPALVKEDEHGY
+796 LYPTLVKEDERGY

-828 LNKISRLEQQ
+828 LNKISRLERQ
-838 IEVIKRDI
+838 IEAIKRDI

>member
-1 MAKNYLTRFATSSDA
+1 MAKNYLTRFATSPDA

-135 AAGRRSI
+135 AAHDTKRAI

-153 LNTSAASVNLLRVTR
+153 LDTSAASVSLLRVTR

-174 GAIQLPTNI
+174 GANQLTTNI

-194 TYQIATTEN
+194 NYQIATTED
-203 LQQTSDSITAELA
+203 LQQTSYSITQELA
-216 KKAPLANPT
+216 KKAPLVNPVFT
-225 FNGTVTGTFKGNITG
+225 GTVTGTFKGNITG

-343 ELPKDSQTIGDVY
+343 ELPEDSQTIGDVY

-379 DLSGYATTASVNTQ
+379 DLSGYATTASVNSQ
-393 LAKKA
+393 LAK
-398 PLASPAFT
+398 
-406 GTVTGTFKGNVTGNA
+406 
-421 TSATKATQD
+421 
-430 ASGNVITTT
+430 
-439 YATKTELDTKAP
+439 KAP

-462 APTFAGALTGNAT
+462 GTF
-475 TATTAATASKLATA
+475 K
-489 RTIAIAGAV
+489 
-498 TGTATSFDGSANISI
+498 
-513 NTTAVAGA
+513 
-521 KVTGTVPAA
+521 
-530 TKATQDSAG
+530 
-539 QAINTTYIKDLSVS
+539 
-553 GKVITFTRGDNTT
+553 
-566 GTITTQDTNTTYSN
+566 
-580 MTAATADVAGKA
+580 
-592 GLVPAP
+592 
-598 AAGAQA
+598 
-604 KFLRGDGTWQVPT
+604 
-617 STDSKV
+617 
-623 LQTVSTTA
+623 
-631 GEFALLAK
+631 
-639 DQTDVTT
+639 
-646 TTSGSVFASGVTVN
+646 
-660 PSTKTITATT
+660 
-670 FNGALSGNATTATT
+670 GALSGNATTATT

-698 MNGGSAQTFDGSTA
+698 MNGGSAQTFNGSTA
-712 GTFNVTA
+712 RTFNVTA

-796 LYPALVKEDEHGY
+796 LYPALVKEDERGY

-838 IEVIKRDI
+838 VEAIKRDI

>member
-95 KQDLSGYAT
+95 KQDLSSYAT

-142 VLQND
+142 VLQNN
-147 NDSIAG
+147 NDSISG
-153 LNTSAASVNLLRVTR
+153 LDSKSIGVSLLRVTHL
-168 FDRVDI
+168 DRVDI

-194 TYQIATTEN
+194 IYQIATTED
-203 LQQTSDSITAELA
+203 LQQTSNSITQELA
-216 KKAPLANPT
+216 KKAPLVNPVFT
-225 FNGTVTGTFKGNITG
+225 GTVTGMFKGNVTG

-343 ELPKDSQTIGDVY
+343 ELPEDSQTIGDVY

-369 TKWDKLGSVV
+369 IKWDKLGSVV
-379 DLSGYATTASVNTQ
+379 DLSGYATTASVNSQ
-393 LAKKA
+393 LAMKA
-398 PLASPAFT
+398 PLASPTFT
-406 GTVTGTFKGNVTGNA
+406 GTVTGTFKGNITGNA

-439 YATKTELDTKAP
+439 YATNTELAKKAP

-462 APTFAGALTGNAT
+462 APTFAGAL
-475 TATTAATASKLATA
+475 
-489 RTIAIAGAV
+489 
-498 TGTATSFDGSANISI
+498 
-513 NTTAVAGA
+513 
-521 KVTGTVPAA
+521 
-530 TKATQDSAG
+530 
-539 QAINTTYIKDLSVS
+539 
-553 GKVITFTRGDNTT
+553 
-566 GTITTQDTNTTYSN
+566 
-580 MTAATADVAGKA
+580 
-592 GLVPAP
+592 
-598 AAGAQA
+598 
-604 KFLRGDGTWQVPT
+604 
-617 STDSKV
+617 
-623 LQTVSTTA
+623 
-631 GEFALLAK
+631 
-639 DQTDVTT
+639 
-646 TTSGSVFASGVTVN
+646 
-660 PSTKTITATT
+660 
-670 FNGALSGNATTATT
+670 SGNAATATT

-712 GTFNVTA
+712 RTFNVTA
-719 AGIGALPTSGG
+719 ADIGALPTSGG

-796 LYPALVKEDEHGY
+796 LYPALVKEDERGY

-838 IEVIKRDI
+838 IEAIKRDI

>member
-1 MAKNYLTRFATSSDA
+1 MAKNYLTRFATSPDA

-63 ATKTQQDVSATDADL
+63 AAKTQQDVSATDVNL

-109 EGLATKAAVKHT
+109 EGLATKAAVKHE
-121 HTVDEVTNAVAYTT
+121 HVTADITDLQGKLNAKQDIAT
-135 AAGRRSI
+135 AFKQTDADKLYLGIKAKAVS
-142 VLQND
+142 
-147 NDSIAG
+147 A
-153 LNTSAASVNLLRVTR
+153 TSA
-168 FDRVDI
+168 
-174 GAIQLPTNI
+174 
-183 NSKDNI
+183 
-189 VYIND
+189 
-194 TYQIATTEN
+194 
-203 LQQTSDSITAELA
+203 DS
-216 KKAPLANPT
+216 
-225 FNGTVTGTFKGNITG
+225 
-240 NVTGNS
+240 
-246 STATKATQDASGNVI
+246 ATQDADGNVI
-261 TTTYATKTEVSKKLD
+261 TTTYATKVELGKKLD
-276 ANTYTTDKATFA
+276 TATHEAYISTVNTELGKKLATATYTADKATFA
-288 LKTELTPLMPKS
+288 TKTELTQGLSAKANASDLTSLMPKS

-330 AVYKYKGSVSTEA
+330 AVYKYKGSVPTEA
-343 ELPKDSQTIGDVY
+343 ELPKDSQVTGDVW

-369 TKWDKLGSVV
+369 AKWDKLGSVV
-379 DLSGYATTASVNTQ
+379 DLSGYATTANVNAE

-398 PLASPAFT
+398 PLTNPTFT

-439 YATKTELDTKAP
+439 YATNTELAKKAP

-462 APTFAGALTGNAT
+462 APTFA
-475 TATTAATASKLATA
+475 
-489 RTIAIAGAV
+489 
-498 TGTATSFDGSANISI
+498 
-513 NTTAVAGA
+513 
-521 KVTGTVPAA
+521 
-530 TKATQDSAG
+530 
-539 QAINTTYIKDLSVS
+539 
-553 GKVITFTRGDNTT
+553 
-566 GTITTQDTNTTYSN
+566 
-580 MTAATADVAGKA
+580 
-592 GLVPAP
+592 
-598 AAGAQA
+598 
-604 KFLRGDGTWQVPT
+604 
-617 STDSKV
+617 
-623 LQTVSTTA
+623 
-631 GEFALLAK
+631 
-639 DQTDVTT
+639 
-646 TTSGSVFASGVTVN
+646 
-660 PSTKTITATT
+660 
-670 FNGALSGNATTATT
+670 GALSGNATTATT

-712 GTFNVTA
+712 RTFNVTA

-796 LYPALVKEDEHGY
+796 LYPALVKEDERGY

-838 IEVIKRDI
+838 IEAIKRDI

>member
-104 KSEVT
+104 KAELT
-109 EGLATKAAVKHT
+109 NGLDEKAALQHTHTIQDVATLQETLDAKLDASAAFTKAAADKLYLGKT
-121 HTVDEVTNAVAYTT
+121 AKAVSA
-135 AAGRRSI
+135 
-142 VLQND
+142 
-147 NDSIAG
+147 
-153 LNTSAASVNLLRVTR
+153 TSA
-168 FDRVDI
+168 
-174 GAIQLPTNI
+174 
-183 NSKDNI
+183 
-189 VYIND
+189 
-194 TYQIATTEN
+194 
-203 LQQTSDSITAELA
+203 DS
-216 KKAPLANPT
+216 
-225 FNGTVTGTFKGNITG
+225 
-240 NVTGNS
+240 
-246 STATKATQDASGNVI
+246 ATKATQDASGNVI
-261 TTTYATKTEVSKKLD
+261 TSTYATKAEVTSVLGGKLD
-276 ANTYTTDKATFA
+276 KTAKAASAATADSATKATQDASGNVITSMYATKAA
-288 LKTELTPLMPKS
+288 LTQGLSTKLEASALTPLMPKS

-343 ELPKDSQTIGDVY
+343 ELPEDSQVTGDVY

-462 APTFAGALTGNAT
+462 APTFAGALSGNAATAT
-475 TATTAATASKLATA
+475 TATTASKLATA

-530 TKATQDSAG
+530 AKATQDSAG
-539 QAINTTYIKDLSVS
+539 QAINTTYIKNLTVS

-580 MTAATADVAGKA
+580 MTAATADAAGKA

-617 STDSKV
+617 NTDSKV

-639 DQTDVTT
+639 DQTAVTT
-646 TTSGSVFASGVTVN
+646 TTRGSVFASGVTVN

-670 FNGALSGNATTATT
+670 FKGALTGNATTATT
-684 ATTANKTKA
+684 AATANKTKA

-712 GTFNVTA
+712 RTFNVTA

-777 FKGSDDSVHTG
+777 FKGSDESIHTG

-796 LYPALVKEDEHGY
+796 LYPALVKEDERGY

-838 IEVIKRDI
+838 IEAIKRDI

>member
-1 MAKNYLTRFATSSDA
+1 MAKNYLTRFATSPDA
-16 NVLTDAELAAQPELA
+16 NVLTDTELAAQPELA

-104 KSEVT
+104 KAELT
-109 EGLATKAAVKHT
+109 NGLDEKAALQHTHTIQDVAMLQETLDAKLDASVAFTKAAADKLYLGKT
-121 HTVDEVTNAVAYTT
+121 AKAVSA
-135 AAGRRSI
+135 
-142 VLQND
+142 
-147 NDSIAG
+147 
-153 LNTSAASVNLLRVTR
+153 TSA
-168 FDRVDI
+168 
-174 GAIQLPTNI
+174 
-183 NSKDNI
+183 
-189 VYIND
+189 
-194 TYQIATTEN
+194 
-203 LQQTSDSITAELA
+203 DS
-216 KKAPLANPT
+216 
-225 FNGTVTGTFKGNITG
+225 
-240 NVTGNS
+240 
-246 STATKATQDASGNVI
+246 ATKATQDASGNVI
-261 TTTYATKTEVSKKLD
+261 TATYATKDEVTSGLGGKLD
-276 ANTYTTDKATFA
+276 KTAKAASAATADSATKATQDASGNVITSMYATKAA
-288 LKTELTPLMPKS
+288 LTQGLSTKLEASALTPLMPKS

-343 ELPKDSQTIGDVY
+343 ELPEDSQVTGDVY

-462 APTFAGALTGNAT
+462 APTFAGALSGNAATAT
-475 TATTAATASKLATA
+475 TATTASKLATA

-539 QAINTTYIKDLSVS
+539 QVINTTYIKGLSVS

-580 MTAATADVAGKA
+580 MTAATADAAGKA

-617 STDSKV
+617 NTDSKV

-639 DQTDVTT
+639 DQTAVTT
-646 TTSGSVFASGVTVN
+646 TTRGSVFASGVTVN

-670 FNGALSGNATTATT
+670 FKGALSGNATTATT
-684 ATTANKTKA
+684 AATANKTKA

-712 GTFNVTA
+712 RTFNVTA

-796 LYPALVKEDEHGY
+796 LYPALVKEDERGY

-838 IEVIKRDI
+838 IEAIKRDI

>member
-63 ATKTQQDVSATDADL
+63 AAKTQQDVSATDADL

-95 KQDLSGYAT
+95 KQDLSDYAT

-147 NDSIAG
+147 NDSISG
-153 LNTSAASVNLLRVTR
+153 LDTKSVGVNLLRVTHLNT
-168 FDRVDI
+168 VEI

-183 NSKDNI
+183 NSNDDI
-189 VYIND
+189 VYING

-203 LQQTSDSITAELA
+203 LRQTSNSITQELA
-216 KKAPLANPT
+216 KKAPLVNPVFT
-225 FNGTVTGTFKGNITG
+225 GTVTGTFKGNVTG

-343 ELPKDSQTIGDVY
+343 ELPEDSQTIGDVY

-379 DLSGYATTASVNTQ
+379 DLSGYATTASVNSQ

-398 PLASPAFT
+398 PLASPTFT
-406 GTVTGTFKGNVTGNA
+406 GTVTGTFKGNVT
-421 TSATKATQD
+421 
-430 ASGNVITTT
+430 
-439 YATKTELDTKAP
+439 
-451 LASPTFTGTVT
+451 
-462 APTFAGALTGNAT
+462 
-475 TATTAATASKLATA
+475 
-489 RTIAIAGAV
+489 
-498 TGTATSFDGSANISI
+498 
-513 NTTAVAGA
+513 
-521 KVTGTVPAA
+521 
-530 TKATQDSAG
+530 
-539 QAINTTYIKDLSVS
+539 
-553 GKVITFTRGDNTT
+553 
-566 GTITTQDTNTTYSN
+566 
-580 MTAATADVAGKA
+580 
-592 GLVPAP
+592 
-598 AAGAQA
+598 
-604 KFLRGDGTWQVPT
+604 
-617 STDSKV
+617 
-623 LQTVSTTA
+623 
-631 GEFALLAK
+631 
-639 DQTDVTT
+639 
-646 TTSGSVFASGVTVN
+646 
-660 PSTKTITATT
+660 
-670 FNGALSGNATTATT
+670 GNATTATT

-698 MNGGSAQTFDGSTA
+698 MNGGSTQTFDGSTA
-712 GTFNVTA
+712 RTFNVTA

-796 LYPALVKEDEHGY
+796 LYPALVKEDERGY

-838 IEVIKRDI
+838 IEAIKRDI

>member
-63 ATKTQQDVSATDADL
+63 AAKTQQDVSATDADL

-104 KSEVT
+104 KSEVA

-121 HTVDEVTNAVAYTT
+121 HTVDEVANAVAYTTT

-142 VLQND
+142 VLQNN
-147 NDSIAG
+147 NDSISG
-153 LNTSAASVNLLRVTR
+153 LDSKSIDVSLLRVTHLNT
-168 FDRVDI
+168 VEI

-183 NSKDNI
+183 NSSDDI
-189 VYIND
+189 VYING

-203 LQQTSDSITAELA
+203 LQQTSNSITQELA
-216 KKAPLANPT
+216 KKAPLASPT
-225 FNGTVTGTFKGNITG
+225 FTGTVTGTFKGN
-240 NVTGNS
+240 VTGNATS
-246 STATKATQDASGNVI
+246 ATKATQDASGNVI

-343 ELPKDSQTIGDVY
+343 ELPEDSQTIGDVY

-379 DLSGYATTASVNTQ
+379 DLSGYATTASVNSQ
-393 LAKKA
+393 LAK
-398 PLASPAFT
+398 
-406 GTVTGTFKGNVTGNA
+406 
-421 TSATKATQD
+421 
-430 ASGNVITTT
+430 
-439 YATKTELDTKAP
+439 KAP

-462 APTFAGALTGNAT
+462 APTFAGALSGN
-475 TATTAATASKLATA
+475 AATATSATSAGKLTTA

-539 QAINTTYIKDLSVS
+539 QAINTTYIKGLSVS

-580 MTAATADVAGKA
+580 MTAATADAAGKA

-617 STDSKV
+617 NTDSKV

-639 DQTDVTT
+639 DQTAVTT
-646 TTSGSVFASGVTVN
+646 TTCGSVFASGVTVN

-670 FNGALSGNATTATT
+670 FKGALSGNAAT

-698 MNGGSAQTFDGSTA
+698 MNGGSAQAFDGSTA
-712 GTFNVTA
+712 RTFNVTA

-796 LYPALVKEDEHGY
+796 LYPALVKEDERGY

-838 IEVIKRDI
+838 IEAIKRDI

>member
-95 KQDLSGYAT
+95 KQDLSSYAT

-147 NDSIAG
+147 NDSISG
-153 LNTSAASVNLLRVTR
+153 LDTKSVGVNLLRVTAS
-168 FDRVDI
+168 DTIDI
-174 GAIQLPTNI
+174 GANQLNANI

-194 TYQIATTEN
+194 LYQIATTED

-216 KKAPLANPT
+216 KKAPLASPT
-225 FNGTVTGTFKGNITG
+225 
-240 NVTGNS
+240 
-246 STATKATQDASGNVI
+246 
-261 TTTYATKTEVSKKLD
+261 
-276 ANTYTTDKATFA
+276 
-288 LKTELTPLMPKS
+288 
-300 GGAFT
+300 
-305 GAVTVLAPTA
+305 
-315 NMHPATKQYVDAAVS
+315 
-330 AVYKYKGSVSTEA
+330 
-343 ELPKDSQTIGDVY
+343 
-356 NVEDTGMNVAWDG
+356 
-369 TKWDKLGSVV
+369 
-379 DLSGYATTASVNTQ
+379 
-393 LAKKA
+393 
-398 PLASPAFT
+398 FT
-406 GTVTGTFKGNVTGNA
+406 GTVTGTFKGNVTGNV
-421 TSATKATQD
+421 TGNSSTATKATQD

-462 APTFAGALTGNAT
+462 APTFAGAL
-475 TATTAATASKLATA
+475 
-489 RTIAIAGAV
+489 
-498 TGTATSFDGSANISI
+498 
-513 NTTAVAGA
+513 
-521 KVTGTVPAA
+521 
-530 TKATQDSAG
+530 
-539 QAINTTYIKDLSVS
+539 
-553 GKVITFTRGDNTT
+553 
-566 GTITTQDTNTTYSN
+566 
-580 MTAATADVAGKA
+580 
-592 GLVPAP
+592 
-598 AAGAQA
+598 
-604 KFLRGDGTWQVPT
+604 
-617 STDSKV
+617 
-623 LQTVSTTA
+623 
-631 GEFALLAK
+631 
-639 DQTDVTT
+639 
-646 TTSGSVFASGVTVN
+646 
-660 PSTKTITATT
+660 
-670 FNGALSGNATTATT
+670 SGNATTATT

-698 MNGGSAQTFDGSTA
+698 MNGGSAQAFDGSTA
-712 GTFNVTA
+712 RTFNVTA

-736 TVNNALKA
+736 TVNNELKA

-796 LYPALVKEDEHGY
+796 LYPALVKEDERGY

-838 IEVIKRDI
+838 IEAIKRDI

>member
-63 ATKTQQDVSATDADL
+63 AAKTQQDVSATDADL

-95 KQDLSGYAT
+95 KQDLSSYAT
-104 KSEVT
+104 KAELT
-109 EGLATKAAVKHT
+109 NGLDEKAALQHTHTIQDVDMLQETLDAKLDASAAFTKAAADKLYLGKT
-121 HTVDEVTNAVAYTT
+121 AKAVSA
-135 AAGRRSI
+135 
-142 VLQND
+142 
-147 NDSIAG
+147 
-153 LNTSAASVNLLRVTR
+153 TSA
-168 FDRVDI
+168 
-174 GAIQLPTNI
+174 
-183 NSKDNI
+183 
-189 VYIND
+189 
-194 TYQIATTEN
+194 
-203 LQQTSDSITAELA
+203 DS
-216 KKAPLANPT
+216 
-225 FNGTVTGTFKGNITG
+225 
-240 NVTGNS
+240 
-246 STATKATQDASGNVI
+246 ATKATQDASGNVI
-261 TTTYATKTEVSKKLD
+261 TATYATKAEVTSGLGGKLD
-276 ANTYTTDKATFA
+276 KTAKAASAATADSATKATQDASGNVITSMYATKAA
-288 LKTELTPLMPKS
+288 LTQGLSTKLEASALTPLMPKS

-343 ELPKDSQTIGDVY
+343 ELPEDSQTIGDVY

-379 DLSGYATTASVNTQ
+379 DLSGYATTANVNAE
-393 LAKKA
+393 LNKKA
-398 PLASPAFT
+398 PLASPTFT
-406 GTVTGTFKGNVTGNA
+406 GTVTGTFKGNITGNA

-439 YATKTELDTKAP
+439 YATKTELGTKAP

-462 APTFAGALTGNAT
+462 APTFKGALTGNAA
-475 TATTAATASKLATA
+475 TATSATSADKLTTA

-498 TGTATSFDGSANISI
+498 TGAATSFDGSANISI

-539 QAINTTYIKDLSVS
+539 QAINTTYIKGLSVS

-580 MTAATADVAGKA
+580 MTAATASAAGKA

-617 STDSKV
+617 NTDSKV

-631 GEFALLAK
+631 SEFALLAK
-639 DQTDVTT
+639 DQTAVTT

-670 FNGALSGNATTATT
+670 FKGALSGNATTATT

-712 GTFNVTA
+712 RTFNVTA

-765 SALYNLSAVDFS
+765 STLYNLSAVDFS

-796 LYPALVKEDEHGY
+796 LYPALVKEDERGY

-838 IEVIKRDI
+838 IEAIKRDI

>member
-142 VLQND
+142 VLQNNND
-147 NDSIAG
+147 NISGLDSKSIG
-153 LNTSAASVNLLRVTR
+153 VSLLRVTHL
-168 FDRVDI
+168 DTVDI

-194 TYQIATTEN
+194 NYQIATTED
-203 LQQTSDSITAELA
+203 LQQTSNSITQELA
-216 KKAPLANPT
+216 KKAPLVNPVFT
-225 FNGTVTGTFKGNITG
+225 GTVTGTFKGNVTG

-343 ELPKDSQTIGDVY
+343 ELPEDSQTIGDVY

-379 DLSGYATTASVNTQ
+379 DLSGYATTANVNAE

-398 PLASPAFT
+398 PLASPTFT
-406 GTVTGTFKGNVTGNA
+406 GTVTGTFKGNITGNA

-451 LASPTFTGTVT
+451 LASPTFTGIVT
-462 APTFAGALTGNAT
+462 APTFKGALSGNAA
-475 TATTAATASKLATA
+475 TATSATTASKLATA

-521 KVTGTVPAA
+521 KVTGTVYAA

-539 QAINTTYIKDLSVS
+539 QAINTTYIKGLSVS

-580 MTAATADVAGKA
+580 MTAATAEAAGKA

-617 STDSKV
+617 NTDSKV

-639 DQTDVTT
+639 DQTAVTT

-660 PSTKTITATT
+660 PSTETITATM
-670 FNGALSGNATTATT
+670 FKGALSGNATT

-712 GTFNVTA
+712 RTFNVTA
-719 AGIGALPTSGG
+719 ADIGALPTSGG

-796 LYPALVKEDEHGY
+796 LYPALVKEDERGY

-838 IEVIKRDI
+838 IEAIKRDI